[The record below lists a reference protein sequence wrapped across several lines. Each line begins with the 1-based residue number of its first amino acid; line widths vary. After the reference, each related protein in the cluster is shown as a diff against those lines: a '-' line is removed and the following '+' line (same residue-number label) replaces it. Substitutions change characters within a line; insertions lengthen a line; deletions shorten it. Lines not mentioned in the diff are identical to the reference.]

1 MGVYTIK
8 STQQL
13 PISVEQAWDFLSS
26 PKNLQKITPAHMGFE
41 ILTENLPEK
50 VYPGMIIQ
58 YNVRPVLS
66 IPMRWVTEITHVDHL
81 NFFVDEQRVGP
92 YRIWHHEHHL
102 KVIPGGVEMNDIVTY
117 QPPFGVLGSIANM
130 LFIKGQLKE
139 IFAFRE
145 QKLTE
150 LFGTMPK

>member
-1 MGVYTIK
+1 MGVYTVKTI
-8 STQQL
+8 QQL
-13 PISVEQAWDFLSS
+13 PISIEQAWDFLSS

-41 ILTENLPEK
+41 ILTENLLEK

-58 YNVRPVLS
+58 YNVRPLLN
-66 IPMRWVTEITHVDHL
+66 IPMLWVTEITHVDHL
-81 NFFVDEQRVGP
+81 KFFVDEQRVGP

-102 KVIPGGVEMNDIVTY
+102 KAIPGGVEMNDIVTY
-117 QPPFGVLGSIANM
+117 QPPFGIFGSIANT

-145 QKLTE
+145 QKLNE
-150 LFGTMPK
+150 LFGNMSK

>member
-41 ILTENLPEK
+41 ILTENLSEK

-58 YNVRPVLS
+58 YNVRPVLN

-117 QPPFGVLGSIANM
+117 QPPFGVFGSMANA
-130 LFIKGQLKE
+130 LFIRRQLKQ

-145 QKLTE
+145 QKLKS
-150 LFGTMPK
+150 LFGDMY

>member
-13 PISVEQAWDFLSS
+13 PISIEQAWDFLSS

-58 YNVRPVLS
+58 YNVRPVLN

-145 QKLTE
+145 QKLIE
-150 LFGTMPK
+150 LFGNMPK

>member
-58 YNVRPVLS
+58 YNVRPVLN

-150 LFGTMPK
+150 LFGNMPK